1 MLLACGPLLLAYELS
16 LTLRC
21 TDPAELA
28 ACNILAK
35 KFWRFAGTVM
45 LKRECVIPPTSPGTP
60 SKLDQHRSR
69 THAIKRRRPQ
79 KKKTQTNL
87 LPRAHITIGARTR
100 GRSGQR
106 PYGGPGLGRVVG
118 VGPVRNGTGLGHG
131 TQIGPAHGRMTM

>member
-79 KKKTQTNL
+79 KKKHKQTYS
-87 LPRAHITIGARTR
+87 RALTSLSVLGLVGEAGNART
-100 GRSGQR
+100 GDPGSG
-106 PYGGPGLGRVVG
+106 V
-118 VGPVRNGTGLGHG
+118 
-131 TQIGPAHGRMTM
+131 